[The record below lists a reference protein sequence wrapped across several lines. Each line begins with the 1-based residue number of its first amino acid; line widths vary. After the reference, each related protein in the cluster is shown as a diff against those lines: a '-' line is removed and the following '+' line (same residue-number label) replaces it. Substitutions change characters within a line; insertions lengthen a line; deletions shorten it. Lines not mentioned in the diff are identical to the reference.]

1 MRSQYNYCSFHV
13 VAKLHPQLLT
23 NGDRSMK
30 PRIII
35 CGLDRTGFKIFTLLR
50 QQGCFVVGINDRP
63 IHQYQNSSEIIIGDL
78 AAAETLIAAGIR
90 EAQTLILAGA
100 DETINLT
107 ILMQARVLNPQ
118 VRIINRLFNSS
129 LGIRL
134 DLTLPNHLTMSVAAL
149 AAPVFAFS
157 AMGSQAIGQLRLF
170 NQTWPIHE
178 EYIDDHHPWFGKP
191 LSDFWE
197 DRSRM
202 LIYYLPHDDSK
213 VDLISAVLNG
223 RKLQRGDRLLL
234 GTQPSIR
241 TASRPILQ
249 KISKLLMSF
258 RHFHEHG
265 RAVLFTSI
273 ALLITIFSATVV
285 YTSLQKN
292 ISIVDALYFAVGM
305 ITGAG
310 GNEAVVESSPD
321 AIKLFT
327 VLMMLI
333 GTAVIGVFYA
343 ILNDF
348 ILGSRLRNF
357 WDAARIPQRNH
368 IVICGLGSIG
378 VQTALQLVGYGYE
391 VLIIE
396 RDVNNRFLETVRS
409 HNIPV
414 LHGDAS
420 LPTTLKTANLSQ
432 AECLLA
438 VTSNDTANLEIALNA
453 KGIAPRCRVIVR
465 YDDPY
470 YASMADEV
478 FDFEAVLS
486 PPEIAAPA
494 FASTALGGRIL
505 GNGIVSDSLWVAIAT
520 MITPNHP
527 FCGKPVREASRSADF
542 VPLYI
547 ETASQ
552 TIHGWNLLESSLSAG
567 DILYLTMPAAKLDQL
582 WRVAPFQVAVN

>member
-1 MRSQYNYCSFHV
+1 
-13 VAKLHPQLLT
+13 
-23 NGDRSMK
+23 MK
-30 PRIII
+30 PRIIV
-35 CGLDRTGFKIFTLLR
+35 CGLDRTGFKILSLLR
-50 QQGCFVVGINDRP
+50 QQGCLVVGIHDRP
-63 IHQYQNSSEIIIGDL
+63 IHQHHTERDNAEIIIGDL
-78 AAAETLIAAGIR
+78 GAAETLIAAGIR
-90 EAQTLILAGA
+90 DAQTLILAGA
-100 DETINLT
+100 DEARNLT
-107 ILMQARVLNPQ
+107 ILMQARVLNPH

-178 EYIDDHHPWFGKP
+178 EYIDDNHAWFGKS

-202 LIYYLPHDDSK
+202 LIYYLPYDQSH
-213 VDLISAVLNG
+213 VDLVSAVLDG

-241 TASRPILQ
+241 TASRPIFQ
-249 KISKLLMSF
+249 KISKLFMGF
-258 RHFHEHG
+258 RHFHVHG
-265 RAVLFTSI
+265 RSLLFTSI
-273 ALLITIFSATVV
+273 TLLLTIFSATVV

-292 ISIVDALYFAVGM
+292 ISLTNALYFAVGM

-310 GNEAVVESSPD
+310 GNEQVVEHSAD

-327 VLMMLI
+327 IVMMLI
-333 GTAVIGVFYA
+333 GTAVVGIFYA

-357 WDAARIPQRNH
+357 WDAARVPQRNH
-368 IVICGLGSIG
+368 IIVCGLGSIG
-378 VQTALQLVGYGYE
+378 VQTALQLVSYGYE
-391 VLIIE
+391 VLVIE
-396 RDVNNRFLETVRS
+396 RDADNRFLETVRS
-409 HNIPV
+409 QNIPV

-420 LPTTLKTANLSQ
+420 LPTTLKAANIEK

-438 VTSNDTANLEIALNA
+438 LTSNDTANLEIALNA

-470 YASMADEV
+470 YATMAQEV

-494 FASTALGGRIL
+494 FASSALGGRIL
-505 GNGIVSDSLWVAIAT
+505 GNGIVADSLWVAIAT

-527 FCGKPVREASRSADF
+527 FCGKPVSEASKSADF

-552 TIHGWNLLESSLSAG
+552 TIHGWSLLEASLSAG
-567 DILYLTMPAAKLDQL
+567 DILYLTMPAAKLEQL
-582 WRVAPFQVAVN
+582 WRVAPFQVAVT

>member
-1 MRSQYNYCSFHV
+1 
-13 VAKLHPQLLT
+13 
-23 NGDRSMK
+23 MK

-50 QQGCFVVGINDRP
+50 QQGCLVIGMHDRP
-63 IHQYQNSSEIIIGDL
+63 IHQYQDSSEIIIGDL

-100 DETINLT
+100 DETRNLT

-129 LGIRL
+129 LGVRL

-157 AMGSQAIGQLRLF
+157 AMGSEAIGQLRLF

-178 EYIDDHHPWFGKP
+178 EYIDDNHPWFGKP
-191 LSDFWE
+191 LADFWE

-202 LIYYLPHDDSK
+202 LIYYLPYDESNI
-213 VDLISAVLNG
+213 DLISAVLDG

-249 KISKLLMSF
+249 KISKLFMGF

-273 ALLITIFSATVV
+273 ALLVTIFSATVV

-292 ISIVDALYFAVGM
+292 ISIVDALYFSVGM

-310 GNEAVVESSPD
+310 GNEVVVESSPD

-357 WDAARIPQRNH
+357 WDAARVPQRNH

-378 VQTALQLVGYGYE
+378 VQTALQLVSYGYE

-396 RDVNNRFLETVRS
+396 RDINNRFLETVRS

-420 LPTTLKTANLSQ
+420 LPTTLKTANLAH
-432 AECLLA
+432 AECLVA

-470 YASMADEV
+470 YASMAHEV

-494 FASTALGGRIL
+494 FASSALGGRIL

-552 TIHGWNLLESSLSAG
+552 TIHGWNLLEASLSAG

-582 WRVAPFQVAVN
+582 WRVAPFQVAIN

>member
-1 MRSQYNYCSFHV
+1 
-13 VAKLHPQLLT
+13 
-23 NGDRSMK
+23 MK

-35 CGLDRTGFKIFTLLR
+35 CGLDRTGYKILSLLK
-50 QQGCFVVGINDRP
+50 QQGCFVVGIHDRP
-63 IHQYQNSSEIIIGDL
+63 IDHPDVKIVIGDL

-90 EAQTLILAGA
+90 DAQTLILAGA
-100 DETINLT
+100 DETRNLT

-129 LGIRL
+129 LGVRL

-157 AMGSQAIGQLRLF
+157 AMGSEAIGQLRLF

-178 EYIDDHHPWFGKP
+178 EYIDDRHPWMGKP
-191 LSDFWE
+191 LSEFWE
-197 DRSRM
+197 DRTRM
-202 LIYYLPHDDSK
+202 LIYYLPYDESK
-213 VDLISAVLNG
+213 VDLVSAVLNG
-223 RKLQRGDRLLL
+223 RTLQRGDRLLL
-234 GTQPSIR
+234 GTQPSVR

-249 KISKLLMSF
+249 KISKLLMGF
-258 RHFHEHG
+258 RHFHQHG
-265 RAVLFTSI
+265 RAVLFTAI
-273 ALLITIFSATVV
+273 ALLLTIFSATLV
-285 YTSLQKN
+285 YTSFQMKVSL
-292 ISIVDALYFAVGM
+292 VDALYFSVGM

-310 GNEAVVESSPD
+310 GNEQVVEHSSD
-321 AIKLFT
+321 SIKIFT
-327 VLMMLI
+327 IIMMLI
-333 GTAVIGVFYA
+333 GTAVIGIFYA

-357 WDAARIPQRNH
+357 WDAARVPQRNH
-368 IVICGLGSIG
+368 IVICGLGSVG
-378 VQTALQLVGYGYE
+378 VQTALQLVSYGYE
-391 VLIIE
+391 VLVIE
-396 RDVNNRFLETVRS
+396 RDINNRFLDTVRS
-409 HNIPV
+409 QNIPV
-414 LHGDAS
+414 IHGDAS
-420 LPTTLKTANLSQ
+420 LPTTLKAANLEK
-432 AECLLA
+432 AESILA

-453 KGIAPRCRVIVR
+453 KGIAPRCRVVVR

-470 YASMADEV
+470 YASMAQEV

-494 FASTALGGRIL
+494 FASAALGGRIL

-527 FCGKPVREASRSADF
+527 FCGKPVREASMTADF

-547 ETASQ
+547 ETSSQ
-552 TIHGWNLLESSLSAG
+552 TIHGWNLLEASLSAG

-582 WRVAPFQVAVN
+582 WRVAPFQVAIS

>member
-1 MRSQYNYCSFHV
+1 
-13 VAKLHPQLLT
+13 
-23 NGDRSMK
+23 MK
-30 PRIII
+30 PRIIV
-35 CGLDRTGFKIFTLLR
+35 CGLDRTGFKILSLLR
-50 QQGCFVVGINDRP
+50 QQGCLVVGIHDRP
-63 IHQYQNSSEIIIGDL
+63 IHQDNAEIIIGDL
-78 AAAETLIAAGIR
+78 GAAETLIAAGIR
-90 EAQTLILAGA
+90 DAQTLILAGA
-100 DETINLT
+100 DEARNLT
-107 ILMQARVLNPQ
+107 ILMQARVLNPH

-149 AAPVFAFS
+149 AAPVFAFT

-178 EYIDDHHPWFGKP
+178 EYIDDHHPWFGKS

-202 LIYYLPHDDSK
+202 LIYYLPYDESH
-213 VDLISAVLNG
+213 VDLVSAVLDG

-241 TASRPILQ
+241 TASRPIFQ
-249 KISKLLMSF
+249 KISKLFMGF
-258 RHFHEHG
+258 RHFHVHG
-265 RAVLFTSI
+265 RSVLFTAI
-273 ALLITIFSATVV
+273 ALLSTIFSATVV

-292 ISIVDALYFAVGM
+292 ISLTDALYFAVGM

-310 GNEAVVESSPD
+310 GNEQVVEHSSNS
-321 AIKLFT
+321 IKLFT
-327 VLMMLI
+327 IVMMLI
-333 GTAVIGVFYA
+333 GTAVIGIFYA

-357 WDAARIPQRNH
+357 WDAARVPQRNH
-368 IVICGLGSIG
+368 IIVCGLGSIG
-378 VQTALQLVGYGYE
+378 VQTALQLVSYGYE
-391 VLIIE
+391 VLVIE
-396 RDVNNRFLETVRS
+396 RDADNRFLETVRS
-409 HNIPV
+409 QNIPV

-420 LPTTLKTANLSQ
+420 LPTTLKAANIEK

-438 VTSNDTANLEIALNA
+438 LTSNDTANLEIALNA
-453 KGIAPRCRVIVR
+453 KGLAPRCRVIVR

-470 YASMADEV
+470 YATMAQEV

-494 FASTALGGRIL
+494 FASSALGGRIL
-505 GNGIVSDSLWVAIAT
+505 GNGIVADSLWVAIAT

-527 FCGKPVREASRSADF
+527 FCGKPVSEASKSADF

-552 TIHGWNLLESSLSAG
+552 TIHGWGLLEASLSAG
-567 DILYLTMPAAKLDQL
+567 DILYLTMPAAKLEQL
-582 WRVAPFQVAVN
+582 WRVAPFQVAVT

>member
-1 MRSQYNYCSFHV
+1 
-13 VAKLHPQLLT
+13 
-23 NGDRSMK
+23 MK
-30 PRIII
+30 PRIIV
-35 CGLDRTGFKIFTLLR
+35 CGLDRTGYKILSLLR
-50 QQGCFVVGINDRP
+50 QQGCLVVGIHDRP
-63 IHQYQNSSEIIIGDL
+63 IHQENAEIIIGDL
-78 AAAETLIAAGIR
+78 AAAETLLIAGIR

-100 DETINLT
+100 DETRNLT

-129 LGIRL
+129 LGVRL

-157 AMGSQAIGQLRLF
+157 AMGSRAIGQLRLF

-178 EYIDDHHPWFGKP
+178 EFIDPQHPWFGKP
-191 LSDFWE
+191 LADFWE

-202 LIYYLPHDDSK
+202 LIYYLPHDGSN
-213 VDLISAVLNG
+213 VDLVSAVLDG
-223 RKLQRGDRLLL
+223 RTLQIGDRLLL
-234 GTQPSIR
+234 GTQPNIR
-241 TASRPILQ
+241 TASRPIFQ
-249 KISKLLMSF
+249 KISKFLLSF

-265 RAVLFTSI
+265 RAVLFTAI
-273 ALLITIFSATVV
+273 ALLLTIFSATVV
-285 YTSLQKN
+285 YTSFQRN
-292 ISIVDALYFAVGM
+292 ISLVNALYFAVGM

-310 GNEAVVESSPD
+310 GNEQVVEFSDDS
-321 AIKLFT
+321 IKVFT
-327 VLMMLI
+327 IVMMLI
-333 GTAVIGVFYA
+333 GTAVIGIFYA

-357 WDAARIPQRNH
+357 WDAARVPQRHH
-368 IVICGLGSIG
+368 IIICGLGSVG
-378 VQTALQLVGYGYE
+378 VQTALQLVSYGYE
-391 VLIIE
+391 VLVIE
-396 RDVNNRFLETVRS
+396 RDLNNRFLETVRS
-409 HNIPV
+409 QNIPV
-414 LHGDAS
+414 IHGDAS
-420 LPTTLKTANLSQ
+420 LPTTLKAANLEQ

-453 KGIAPRCRVIVR
+453 KGISPHCRVIVR

-470 YASMADEV
+470 YARMAQEV

-494 FASTALGGRIL
+494 FASAALGGRIL
-505 GNGIVSDSLWVAIAT
+505 GNGIVADSLWVAIAT

-527 FCGKPVREASRSADF
+527 FCGKPVREASMNADF

-552 TIHGWNLLESSLSAG
+552 TIHGWNLLEASLSAG
-567 DILYLTMPAAKLDQL
+567 DILYLTMPASKLEQL
-582 WRVAPFQVAVN
+582 WRVAPFQIAVN

>member
-1 MRSQYNYCSFHV
+1 
-13 VAKLHPQLLT
+13 
-23 NGDRSMK
+23 MK
-30 PRIII
+30 PRIIV
-35 CGLDRTGFKIFTLLR
+35 CGLDRTGFKILSLLR
-50 QQGCFVVGINDRP
+50 QQGCLVVGIHDRP
-63 IHQYQNSSEIIIGDL
+63 IHQNHTERDNAEIIIGDL
-78 AAAETLIAAGIR
+78 GAAETLIAAGIR
-90 EAQTLILAGA
+90 DAQTLILAGA
-100 DETINLT
+100 DEARNLT
-107 ILMQARVLNPQ
+107 ILMQARVLNPH

-178 EYIDDHHPWFGKP
+178 EYIDDNHPWFGKS

-202 LIYYLPHDDSK
+202 LIYYLPYDESH
-213 VDLISAVLNG
+213 VDLVTAVLDG

-241 TASRPILQ
+241 TASRPIFQ
-249 KISKLLMSF
+249 KISKLFMGV

-265 RAVLFTSI
+265 RSVLFTSI
-273 ALLITIFSATVV
+273 ALLLTIFSATVV

-292 ISIVDALYFAVGM
+292 ISLTNALYFAVGM

-310 GNEAVVESSPD
+310 GNEQVVEHSSD
-321 AIKLFT
+321 GIKLFT
-327 VLMMLI
+327 IVMMLI
-333 GTAVIGVFYA
+333 GTAVIGIFYA

-357 WDAARIPQRNH
+357 WDAARVPQRNH
-368 IVICGLGSIG
+368 IIVCGLGSIG
-378 VQTALQLVGYGYE
+378 VQTALQLVSYGYE
-391 VLIIE
+391 VLVIE
-396 RDVNNRFLETVRS
+396 RDADNRFLETVRS
-409 HNIPV
+409 QNIPV

-420 LPTTLKTANLSQ
+420 LPTTLKAANIEK
-432 AECLLA
+432 AECLLTL
-438 VTSNDTANLEIALNA
+438 TSNDTANLEIALNA

-470 YASMADEV
+470 YATMAQEV

-494 FASTALGGRIL
+494 FASSALGGRIL
-505 GNGIVSDSLWVAIAT
+505 GNGIVADSLWVAIAT

-527 FCGKPVREASRSADF
+527 FCGKPVSEASKNADF

-552 TIHGWNLLESSLSAG
+552 TIHGWNLLEASLSAG
-567 DILYLTMPAAKLDQL
+567 DILYLTMPAAKLEQL
-582 WRVAPFQVAVN
+582 WRVAPFQVAVT